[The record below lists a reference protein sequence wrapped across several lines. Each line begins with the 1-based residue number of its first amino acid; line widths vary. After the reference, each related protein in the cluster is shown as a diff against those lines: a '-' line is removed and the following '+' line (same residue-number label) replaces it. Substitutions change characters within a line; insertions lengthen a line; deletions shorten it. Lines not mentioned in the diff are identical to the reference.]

1 MKRLLLAAAL
11 VAAGFAAG
19 LVLTGRMRSA
29 SEGLAAPQA
38 VTADAPVQ
46 GASPS
51 VSVGTTLPDLS
62 LVAAEAVKAVVNIS
76 SVQVPRRIQS
86 PFEVDPFFRQFF
98 GDPDE
103 LFGPSVRRQTSLG
116 SGVIVS
122 ADGYVITNNHVVGQ
136 NTTAVTVSFGDR
148 RELPAEI
155 VGLDAAT
162 DLALL
167 KLDEQNLP
175 TMPWGDSSALKI
187 GQWVLAIGSPFQLNQ
202 TVTLG
207 IVSALGRANMGFAE
221 YENFIQTDAAINP
234 GNSGGALVNAHG
246 ELVGI
251 NTGILSQSGGYQGVG
266 FAVPSELARHVI
278 DDLIAFGE
286 VRRGSIGYVEVVPL
300 TVRLASR
307 LGLTE
312 TAGALVTNMSRASQA
327 YRAGLEL
334 DDVIVAVDGA
344 RVEDPSHLVRL
355 IADAEIGGT
364 ARIAVIRN
372 GGTIEL
378 DVPIVQQR
386 NTGP

>member
-1 MKRLLLAAAL
+1 
-11 VAAGFAAG
+11 
-19 LVLTGRMRSA
+19 
-29 SEGLAAPQA
+29 
-38 VTADAPVQ
+38 
-46 GASPS
+46 
-51 VSVGTTLPDLS
+51 
-62 LVAAEAVKAVVNIS
+62 
-76 SVQVPRRIQS
+76 
-86 PFEVDPFFRQFF
+86 
-98 GDPDE
+98 
-103 LFGPSVRRQTSLG
+103 
-116 SGVIVS
+116 
-122 ADGYVITNNHVVGQ
+122 
-136 NTTAVTVSFGDR
+136 
-148 RELPAEI
+148 
-155 VGLDAAT
+155 
-162 DLALL
+162 
-167 KLDEQNLP
+167 
-175 TMPWGDSSALKI
+175 
-187 GQWVLAIGSPFQLNQ
+187 
-202 TVTLG
+202 VTLG

-251 NTGILSQSGGYQGVG
+251 NTGLLSQSGGYQGVG

-364 ARIAVIRN
+364 ARIAVIRS
-372 GGTIEL
+372 GGTIAL

-386 NTGP
+386 NTRP